1 MATLREIRVEKKLTQ
16 KEASEYLGVSLRYY
30 KMYENEEEKKNVI
43 KYKYM
48 IEQLE
53 KYIELDEEHGI
64 LSLEEI
70 KKACG
75 TVFQEYNVKYCI
87 LFGSYAK
94 GKAKET
100 SDVDLLIST
109 DAKGLKFFG
118 MAERLRQELH
128 KKVDLLDF
136 NQLPGNEELIEEILK
151 DGIRIYG

>member
-16 KEASEYLGVSLRYY
+16 KEASEYLGVSLRSY

>member
-16 KEASEYLGVSLRYY
+16 KEASEYLGVSLRSY
-30 KMYENEEEKKNVI
+30 KMYENEEERKNVI

>member
-1 MATLREIRVEKKLTQ
+1 MATLREIRAKKNLTQ
-16 KEASEYLGVSLRYY
+16 KEASEYLGVSLRSY
-30 KMYENEEEKKNVI
+30 KMYENEEERKNVI

-48 IEQLE
+48 VEQLE

-64 LSLEEI
+64 LSFEEI
-70 KKACG
+70 KKACD
-75 TVFQEYNVKYCI
+75 TVFREYNVKYCI
-87 LFGSYAK
+87 LFGSYAR
-94 GKAKET
+94 GKAKEI
-100 SDVDLLIST
+100 SDVDLLVST

-136 NQLPGNEELIEEILK
+136 NQLSGNEELLEEILK

>member
-16 KEASEYLGVSLRYY
+16 KEASEYLGVSLRSY

-118 MAERLRQELH
+118 MAERLRQEFH

>member
-1 MATLREIRVEKKLTQ
+1 M
-16 KEASEYLGVSLRYY
+16 
-30 KMYENEEEKKNVI
+30 
-43 KYKYM
+43 
-48 IEQLE
+48 
-53 KYIELDEEHGI
+53 
-64 LSLEEI
+64 SLEEI

>member
-16 KEASEYLGVSLRYY
+16 KEASEYLGVSLRSY
-30 KMYENEEEKKNVI
+30 KMYENEEEKKNVK